1 MKILVFI
8 ICISAAIAGCKKGN
22 LGPSNESGLVGT
34 WELRHYSGTI
44 AGVSKDFPAGNGKLI
59 QLNADSTFKRFT
71 DFKQDNQGSF
81 KVVKNGVDWAGVTY
95 DAIYF
100 NGNGDPNFM
109 ILKADSLTIGNNYVD
124 GITSLYVRRKK

>member
-1 MKILVFI
+1 MKILIFI

-22 LGPSNESGLVGT
+22 LEPSGQSGLVGT

-44 AGVSKDFPAGNGKLI
+44 AGVSKDFSAGNGMLI

-81 KVVKNGVDWAGVTY
+81 KVVKSGVDWGGVKY

-100 NGNGDPNFM
+100 NGNGDPNFVV
-109 ILKADSLTIGNNYVD
+109 LKADSLTIGNTYPD
-124 GITSLYVRRKK
+124 GITSLYVRQKK